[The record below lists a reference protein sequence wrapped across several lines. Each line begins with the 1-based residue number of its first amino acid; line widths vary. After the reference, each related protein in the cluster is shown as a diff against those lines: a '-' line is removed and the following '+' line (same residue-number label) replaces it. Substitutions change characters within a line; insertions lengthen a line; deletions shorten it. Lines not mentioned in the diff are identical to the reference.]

1 MSLIDRFFGGGGYR
15 DPPGGVSVPLTPLVL
30 RAGELAQALE
40 NAPVDAALVRARF
53 ADRCRDVA
61 AAPVAVADF
70 DAQASAL
77 DDGAWRRLRLLVGL
91 LDHDAARTAF
101 ARVTTQHGA
110 AASLEAC
117 SRVAREK
124 RLLTPM
130 LLRASGPRVEEL
142 TRAWAGGLGVAIE
155 GESPEVSRAALER
168 LDYAR
173 LMQQTLEA
181 RRLAAERMKY
191 LEGAQDEDDK
201 KRAPRRGKW

>member
-1 MSLIDRFFGGGGYR
+1 MSLIDRLFGGGGYR
-15 DPPGGVSVPLTPLVL
+15 DPPGGVTVPLAALVL
-30 RAGELAQALE
+30 RAGELAQSLE

-53 ADRCRDVA
+53 ADRCRDAGA
-61 AAPVAVADF
+61 ALVAVADF
-70 DAQASAL
+70 DAQVSSL
-77 DDGAWRRLRLLVGL
+77 DEGAWRRLRLLVDL
-91 LDHDAARTAF
+91 LDLDAARSAF
-101 ARVTTQHGA
+101 ARVTTQRGA
-110 AASLEAC
+110 ATSLEAS

-124 RLLTPM
+124 RLLTPT

-142 TRAWAGGLGVAIE
+142 TRAWASGLGVAIE

-173 LMQQTLEA
+173 LMQQALEA

-191 LEGAQDEDDK
+191 LEGAQEADDQ

>member
-1 MSLIDRFFGGGGYR
+1 MSLIDRFFGGGGHR
-15 DPPGGVSVPLTPLVL
+15 DPPGGVSVPLTPLIL

-40 NAPVDAALVRARF
+40 NAPLDAALVRARF
-53 ADRCRDVA
+53 ADRCRDA
-61 AAPVAVADF
+61 GAAPVAAADF
-70 DAQASAL
+70 DANASSL
-77 DDGAWRRLRLLVGL
+77 DEGAWRRLRLLVDL
-91 LDHDAARTAF
+91 LDHEAARAAF
-101 ARVTTQHGA
+101 ARVTTQRGA
-110 AASLEAC
+110 AISLEAF

-124 RLLTPM
+124 RLLTPT

-142 TRAWAGGLGVAIE
+142 TRAWASGLGVAIE

-173 LMQQTLEA
+173 LMQQALEA

-191 LEGAQDEDDK
+191 LEGAQEADDQ